1 MNADL
6 KAAVKIN
13 SLAGKVR
20 PFDLMMD
27 LITRYGHWAFVIY
40 GLLLWFTPGKT
51 REDRRNACVS
61 AFIGVCIAS
70 LISYAIGRVWKRE
83 RPFRE
88 SPQIWNF
95 TGHRANAS
103 FPSNHTMNGCVVA
116 MELLRHNTKGSK
128 LMAVLAGILAFSRVF
143 AGMHYPSDVLGG
155 MIVGLIAA
163 AIAYAITLL
172 IYRIVSAHPDN
183 RFCRF
188 VLHGGIGRKKERQA
202 A

>member
-103 FPSNHTMNGCVVA
+103 FPSNHTMNG
-116 MELLRHNTKGSK
+116 SK

-155 MIVGLIAA
+155 A
-163 AIAYAITLL
+163 AIAAIVHKAVHMPA
-172 IYRIVSAHPDN
+172 VSALTGALAAFGSWLSDDLV
-183 RFCRF
+183 RK
-188 VLHGGIGRKKERQA
+188 VTGR
-202 A
+202 

>member
-61 AFIGVCIAS
+61 AFIGVYIAS

-116 MELLRHNTKGSK
+116 MELLRHNTNGSK
-128 LMAVLAGILAFSRVF
+128 LMAVLAGILAFPACLQACIIRPTCS
-143 AGMHYPSDVLGG
+143 AGLRLRPSSTKLS
-155 MIVGLIAA
+155 I
-163 AIAYAITLL
+163 
-172 IYRIVSAHPDN
+172 
-183 RFCRF
+183 CRLF
-188 VLHGGIGRKKERQA
+188 PL
-202 A
+202 

>member
-128 LMAVLAGILAFSRVF
+128 LMAVLAGILAFPACLQACIIRPTCS
-143 AGMHYPSDVLGG
+143 AGLRCGHRPQSCPYAGCFRSDRGAGSFRLVA
-155 MIVGLIAA
+155 V
-163 AIAYAITLL
+163 
-172 IYRIVSAHPDN
+172 
-183 RFCRF
+183 
-188 VLHGGIGRKKERQA
+188 
-202 A
+202 

>member
-128 LMAVLAGILAFSRVF
+128 NFIATIKTKDWSSSDFHAISLAIRTPERMKKFN
-143 AGMHYPSDVLGG
+143 PSV
-155 MIVGLIAA
+155 
-163 AIAYAITLL
+163 
-172 IYRIVSAHPDN
+172 R
-183 RFCRF
+183 
-188 VLHGGIGRKKERQA
+188 
-202 A
+202 

>member
-83 RPFRE
+83 RPFRKVPR
-88 SPQIWNF
+88 S
-95 TGHRANAS
+95 
-103 FPSNHTMNGCVVA
+103 
-116 MELLRHNTKGSK
+116 
-128 LMAVLAGILAFSRVF
+128 GISRVT
-143 AGMHYPSDVLGG
+143 ARMLLSR
-155 MIVGLIAA
+155 
-163 AIAYAITLL
+163 AIT
-172 IYRIVSAHPDN
+172 R
-183 RFCRF
+183 
-188 VLHGGIGRKKERQA
+188 
-202 A
+202 

>member
-88 SPQIWNF
+88 SPQIWNL

-155 MIVGLIAA
+155 A
-163 AIAYAITLL
+163 AIAAIVHKAVHMPA
-172 IYRIVSAHPDN
+172 VSALTGALAAFGSWLSDDLV
-183 RFCRF
+183 RK
-188 VLHGGIGRKKERQA
+188 VTGR
-202 A
+202 

>member
-116 MELLRHNTKGSK
+116 MEPQYEGLEADGSPCGDSCFFPRVCRHALSVRRARRGCDCGHRLQSCPYAGCFRSDRGAGSFR
-128 LMAVLAGILAFSRVF
+128 LVAV
-143 AGMHYPSDVLGG
+143 
-155 MIVGLIAA
+155 
-163 AIAYAITLL
+163 
-172 IYRIVSAHPDN
+172 
-183 RFCRF
+183 
-188 VLHGGIGRKKERQA
+188 
-202 A
+202 